1 MLRETSE
8 AVKFS
13 KTLFFFIQIGILSK
27 RVFPIVDTRGMG
39 LCSEMNGAFKNLGI
53 LVM

>member
-8 AVKFS
+8 VVKFS
-13 KTLFFFIQIGILSK
+13 KTHFFFIQIGILSN
-27 RVFPIVDTRGMG
+27 RAIPIVDTRGMG
-39 LCSEMNGAFKNLGI
+39 LCSEMNGAFKNLAI